1 MIVKEKIEAFVS
13 KFLLLLPVAKKLN
26 DAGINWMIGGSG
38 CLFLLGNERVPQ
50 DVDIVLL
57 DDEHD
62 KADALFD
69 IAPYTYNSS
78 VESVR
83 NSNPEGDHSIQ
94 FTSHIKFNLDKEY
107 RFLIT
112 PIVVKKKIRFKYKG
126 TDFCLLSPEDVLLIK
141 ALLQR
146 GPKEG
151 KKDIEDIRNFSKIY
165 QIDHNYLAERIKEL
179 GAEERV
185 GNIFV
190 KL

>member
-1 MIVKEKIEAFVS
+1 MITSEKIEVFVS
-13 KFLLLLPVAKKLN
+13 RFPLLLPVAKKLN

-50 DVDIVLL
+50 DVDIVLF

-62 KADALFD
+62 KADVLFG
-69 IAPYTYNSS
+69 IVPYTYNSS
-78 VESVR
+78 LESVR

-94 FTSHIKFNLDKEY
+94 LTSHMKFNLDKYYE
-107 RFLIT
+107 FCL
-112 PIVVKKKIRFKYKG
+112 PPLVLLKNMRFKHKG
-126 TDFCLLSPEDVLLIK
+126 INLYLLSPEDVLLIK

-165 QIDHNYLAERIKEL
+165 QIDHIYLSERIKEL

-185 GNIFV
+185 GNIFRS
-190 KL
+190 